1 MSLNHIAIIM
11 DGNGRWA
18 KERGLKRVEGHKR
31 GAEVVRTITTH
42 LAKVGVKYLT
52 LYAFS
57 TENWKRPK
65 FEVDF
70 LMNLLDRYLKNELST
85 YLDNNIKFETI
96 GDISKLPKKVQER
109 IEKTKEATK
118 NFTGLTQILALNYGG
133 QDEILRASKKL
144 CEKGLE
150 FNKENFERELDT
162 AKFAPVDLMIRTSG
176 EKRISNFLLW
186 QLAYSEFYFSDTLF
200 PDFTIHELD
209 DILEEFNARD
219 RRFGGV

>member
-31 GAEVVRTITTH
+31 GAEVVRDITTH
-42 LAKVGVKYLT
+42 LAKIGLKYLT

-70 LMNLLDRYLKNELST
+70 LMNLLDRYLKNELKT

-96 GDISKLPKKVQER
+96 GDTLKLPNKIQET
-109 IEKTKEATK
+109 IFKTKEATK

-133 QDEILRASKKL
+133 QDEILRASQKL
-144 CEKGLE
+144 CEAGVE
-150 FNKENFERELDT
+150 FNKQNFENALDT
-162 AKFAPVDLMIRTSG
+162 AEFAPIDLMIRTSG

-200 PDFTIHELD
+200 PDFSTYELD
-209 DILEEFNARD
+209 EIIEEFNNRN